1 MRRRQSRRLRP
12 YTPRQRQLAESGDVF
27 RIHRQDVTRAPQLIV
42 PWWTLQRAD
51 DAIVATAI
59 HDGSGLR
66 AEVAAAMVLP
76 QQERLRE
83 EDPFTGQAILD
94 VPTHVIPHRSRF
106 EVDLNRAEADAVYL
120 TPDQCWGLEVWRAP
134 PDPRVVAESR
144 RYHRAFY
151 TMLAD
156 LLDRVAEAHG
166 RFVVLDVHSYNHRRN
181 GPGGPEMPQAEAPDI
196 NIGTHSMPRERWAFL
211 LDPLLEAMG
220 GFDFL
225 GRRLDVRENV
235 AFQGR
240 GELARFVHSRYP
252 ETGCAIALE
261 FKKFYMDEWTGEPD
275 RTALPAMRGFIRR
288 TADACR
294 ELLHG

>member
-1 MRRRQSRRLRP
+1 M
-12 YTPRQRQLAESGDVF
+12 TPATP
-27 RIHRQDVTRAPQLIV
+27 HIV

-120 TPDQCWGLEVWRAP
+120 TPDQCWGLEVWREP

-151 TMLAD
+151 TMLSD
-156 LLDRVAEAHG
+156 LLD
-166 RFVVLDVHSYNHRRN
+166 
-181 GPGGPEMPQAEAPDI
+181 PQ
-196 NIGTHSMPRERWAFL
+196 M
-211 LDPLLEAMG
+211 EAMR

-225 GRRLDVRENV
+225 GRNLDVRENV

-240 GELARFVHSRYP
+240 GELARFVHARYP
-252 ETGCAIALE
+252 DTGCAIALE

-275 RTALPAMRGFIRR
+275 PAALPGMRGFIRQ

-294 ELLHG
+294 GLLHG